1 MLYPSMTQSRLV
13 FSLDGI
19 WDFQLDDGL
28 SAQEGWAE
36 RRLPHPRAMAV
47 PSAYNDLYEG
57 RDFREHVGNLCYQRT
72 FEMPALLPGQRAL
85 LRFGSVTHQ
94 ASVYVNGEL
103 VARHRGGF
111 LPFEADVT
119 GAARPGENLLTVL
132 VNNVVDETT
141 LPAGR
146 MTTRRVEGLP
156 DKAVDLPNFDFFNYS
171 GIMRPVKLMVV
182 PSVRITDVAIVA
194 HADGRLSCRVET
206 SGAGEISARV
216 LDGEG
221 RELAAFTG
229 AAFEGRVEGVT
240 PWSPEQPALYRL
252 AVRLAGADGEDVYE
266 EPFGFRDVT
275 LENCRVCLNGKP
287 VYLKGFGKHE
297 DSPVNG
303 RGFNEAYNV
312 KDVALLKWLNANSFR
327 TSHYPYSEEMLR
339 LCDREGILVIAEA
352 PAVGLHTGFSAV
364 GLLGGEPNGTWKTM
378 KTAEH
383 HRDVIGE
390 MIARDK
396 NHPCVVMWSVANEPA
411 SEEEGAREY
420 FEPLTNLART
430 LDPQRRPV
438 TIVTYGGS
446 TPETCKVAEL
456 CDVLVL
462 NRYRG
467 WYDTAGDLP
476 AAAKLLE
483 DELLGFHRRCPD
495 KPIMLGEYGADTIAG
510 LHDATPGLFSEE
522 YQAAFLKAYG
532 EVFDRLTFITG
543 EHVWNFAD
551 FATAENIMRVGGNKK
566 GVFTRERR
574 PKLAAHFLR
583 ARWEKK

>member
-28 SAQEGWAE
+28 SAQEGWAG
-36 RRLPHPRAMAV
+36 RRLPCPRAMAV

-94 ASVYVNGEL
+94 ASVYVNGAL

-119 GAARPGENLLTVL
+119 AAARPGENLLSVL

-146 MTTRRVEGLP
+146 MTTRHVEGLP
-156 DKAVDLPNFDFFNYS
+156 DKPLDLPNFDFFNYS

-182 PSVRITDVAIVA
+182 PGVRITDVAIVA

-206 SGAGEISARV
+206 SGTGEISASV
-216 LDGEG
+216 LDGTG
-221 RELAAFTG
+221 RQLAAFSG

-240 PWSPEQPALYRL
+240 PWSPEHPALYRL
-252 AVRLAGADGEDVYE
+252 AVRLDGADGVDVYE

-275 LENCRVCLNGKP
+275 IENCRVCLNGRP

-312 KDVALLKWLNANSFR
+312 KDVALLKWLHANSFR

-339 LCDREGILVIAEA
+339 LCDREGILVIAET

-378 KTAEH
+378 KTAAH

-420 FEPLTNLART
+420 FEPLTNLARA

-510 LHDATPGLFSEE
+510 LHDATPSLFSEE
-522 YQAAFLKAYG
+522 YQVAFLKAYG
-532 EVFDRLTFITG
+532 EVFDRLPFITG

-551 FATAENIMRVGGNKK
+551 FATAENIMRVGGNRK

-574 PKLAAHFLR
+574 PKMAAHFLR
-583 ARWEKK
+583 ERWEKK